1 MSLIV
6 VKNRIKYRGKCILM
20 VQKIVRG
27 FLARKQHRP
36 RFQGIMKINSIKSNL
51 AKTKEI
57 ASQLKINKDEIL
69 RQVQDMERLI
79 EESIKKIKVNICKV
93 GCGTI

>member
-1 MSLIV
+1 MA
-6 VKNRIKYRGKCILM
+6 
-20 VQKIVRG
+20 QKIVRG

-57 ASQLKINKDEIL
+57 ASQLKINKEEIL

-79 EESIKKIKVNICKV
+79 EESIKKIKVNIFAFV
-93 GCGTI
+93 VTICNNLFLFVHLEQ